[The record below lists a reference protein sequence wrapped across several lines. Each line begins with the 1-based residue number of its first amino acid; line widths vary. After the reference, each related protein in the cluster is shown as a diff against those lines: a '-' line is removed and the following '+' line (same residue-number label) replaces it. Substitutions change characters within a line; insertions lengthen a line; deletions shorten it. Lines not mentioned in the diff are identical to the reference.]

1 MRSRLGTLVLIL
13 VLVAMTLLP
22 VAALA
27 LDIDA
32 TALTSPTFRI
42 TPYSPLYVSN
52 ATVQSFALSPG
63 TYAFSD
69 EANGAFSFDV
79 DAAGL
84 VSYAPSFESFLDGAG
99 TTTLTVRGFDVS
111 FDATALTCP
120 TFRISHVTAFL
131 PTTSVQNATMLP
143 LDFYGLD
150 DTGSNQIVFHLDY
163 DGHFQLVPGSEDYLF
178 GAGTSTL
185 TIRGFD
191 FTVDATALAS
201 PTFRLLGHSP
211 IIPTSVV
218 QGFTGIPGAYLF
230 FDVSSN
236 NFLFN
241 VDADGRIQVLPANAA
256 FTSGAG
262 TSELLVSGFTF
273 HFDVC
278 GLAPLAAQFNISG
291 HMLDGASTST
301 PHTLIGIPG
310 PGYFLVSAG
319 DLLFFTIDAG
329 GNFSDLQATFLGIP
343 VGGAGTNTLHL
354 GSCVTTGTISGQVTA
369 ECPSA
374 GTPLLGVHA
383 DAYAVG
389 SGDLA
394 ASVVTDASG
403 NYTMA
408 DVPAGAYSVAVV
420 VPLGYTASSDP
431 VPATVTGGQTA
442 TVSFTLACQAIASTP
457 RTIGFWMHQVGVATG
472 GNGHAQVSASALC
485 SYLDL
490 IEAHFNSNVINQVI
504 VYQPAPGATC
514 ADKLLTAKTILNLQ
528 GATPMIRRA
537 KQQLMALLLNVA
549 AGYISQTAVI
559 SADGATVSQAITF
572 CDQTIDNPL
581 GNYEKVKTIADL
593 INNGTTVPA
602 GMIPLSTA
610 QIAYR
615 RGMEAASFRVLSN
628 STAGAHEFRF
638 TTVQAG
644 TVRLAIHDVAGR
656 LVSTVVSGSMAA
668 GAHSVTWDGR
678 TVSGARAVR
687 GIYFARLE
695 TPREAKALK
704 IVETRGN

>member
-1 MRSRLGTLVLIL
+1 MRSRFPAVMPVLLLLGI
-13 VLVAMTLLP
+13 TLLP

-42 TPYSPLYVSN
+42 TPYSPVYVSN
-52 ATVQSFALSPG
+52 ATVQSFALASG

-79 DAAGL
+79 DAGGL
-84 VSYAPSFESFLDGAG
+84 VSYDPAFETFLDGAG
-99 TTTLTVRGFDVS
+99 TATLTVRGFDVS

-120 TFRISHVTAFL
+120 TFRIPHVTTFL
-131 PTTSVQNATMLP
+131 ATTSVQHATMLP
-143 LDFYGLD
+143 LDFYGFD
-150 DTGSNQIVFHLDY
+150 DTGSNEIVFHLDY
-163 DGHFQLVPGSEDYLF
+163 DGHFQLAPGSEDYLF

-185 TIRGFD
+185 VIRGFD
-191 FTVDATALAS
+191 FTVDATALSS

-211 IIPTSVV
+211 IVSTSVV
-218 QGFTGIPGAYLF
+218 QSFTGIPGSYLF
-230 FDVSSN
+230 FDVNSN

-241 VDADGRIQVLPANAA
+241 VDADGGMQILPANAG

-262 TSELLVSGFTF
+262 TSELLVSGYTF
-273 HFDVC
+273 HLDVC

-301 PHTLIGIPG
+301 PHSLVGIPG
-310 PGYFLVSAG
+310 IYFLAAAG
-319 DLLFFTIDAG
+319 DLLFFTIDGAG
-329 GNFSDLQATFLGIP
+329 NYTDLQANFLGIP

-369 ECPSA
+369 QCPSP
-374 GTPLLGVHA
+374 GTPLQGVHV

-389 SGDLA
+389 SGDLE
-394 ASVVTDASG
+394 ASAVTDANG

-408 DVPAGAYSVAVV
+408 DVLAGAYTVAVV
-420 VPLGYTASSDP
+420 VPLGYTVSSDP

-442 TVSFTLACQAIASTP
+442 AVSFSLGCQVISSNP
-457 RTIGFWMHQVGVATG
+457 RMIGFWMHQVGVATG
-472 GNGHAQVSASALC
+472 GNGNAQVPSATLC

-490 IEAHFNSNVINQVI
+490 IEAHFNSNAINQVI
-504 VYQPAPGATC
+504 VYQPAPGASC
-514 ADKLLTAKTILNLQ
+514 ADNLVTAKAILNLQ

-581 GNYEKVKTIADL
+581 GNYERAKTIADI
-593 INNGTTVPA
+593 INNGATVPA

-615 RGMEAASFRVLSN
+615 RGMEAASFRALSN
-628 STAGAHEFRF
+628 GATGAHDFRF
-638 TTVQAG
+638 VTAQAG
-644 TVRLAIHDVAGR
+644 PVRLTIHDVAGR
-656 LVSTVVSGSMAA
+656 LVSTVVGESMAA
-668 GAHSVTWDGR
+668 GAHAVRWDGR

-695 TPREAKALK
+695 TPREGKALK